1 MQNQVMRMT
10 VAQLSLVSSACLL
23 AACFTQAPLP
33 STTPVPE
40 TRIVAQMTDT
50 GVLAMSNAIGSGA
63 TEVEGIVAEAD
74 ATSWD
79 LRMLRVEYRNGQ
91 SVAWNRELVRFPRS
105 ALSQA
110 TERRFSNKRSWIMA
124 GVLTSTAFL
133 AAHFLGILGGGDSTD
148 KPPPPPN

>member
-1 MQNQVMRMT
+1 MRMT
-10 VAQLSLVSSACLL
+10 VVQLSLVSSACLL

-33 STTPVPE
+33 SAIPVPE

-63 TEVEGIVAEAD
+63 TEVEGIVAGAD

-79 LRMLRVEYRNGQ
+79 LRMIRVDYRNGQ
-91 SVAWNRELVRFPRS
+91 SVVWNRELVRFPRS

-124 GVLTSTAFL
+124 GLLTSTAFL
-133 AAHFLGILGGGDSTD
+133 AARFLGVIGGGDGTE

>member
-1 MQNQVMRMT
+1 MQNPDMRRA
-10 VAQLSLVSSACLL
+10 VANLNILGVVWLV
-23 AACFTQAPLP
+23 AACYMQGPLP
-33 STTPVPE
+33 SAIPAPE
-40 TRIVAQMTDT
+40 TRIVAEVTDT

-63 TEVEGIVAEAD
+63 TEVEGIVAGAD

-79 LRMLRVEYRNGQ
+79 LRMLRVEFRNGQ
-91 SVAWNRELVRFPRS
+91 SVAWNREVVRFPRS

-124 GVLTSTAFL
+124 GLLTSTAFL
-133 AAHFLGILGGGDSTD
+133 AAHFLGFIGGGDNTD

>member
-1 MQNQVMRMT
+1 MQMT
-10 VAQLSLVSSACLL
+10 VRHLPALGSAWLL
-23 AACFTQAPLP
+23 AACFMQAPLA
-33 STTPVPE
+33 TPAPAPE
-40 TRIVAQMTDT
+40 TRIVAMVTDT

-63 TEVEGIVAEAD
+63 TEVEGIVAGTD

-79 LRMLRVEYRNGQ
+79 LRLLRVDYRNGQ

-110 TERRFSNKRSWIMA
+110 SQRRFSKGRSWIVA
-124 GVLTSTAFL
+124 GLITSTALL
-133 AAHFLGILGGGDSTD
+133 AARFLGVIGGGDNTE